1 MAEPEQIVEAL
12 DALLNPRRD
21 FEGRHVLVTAGPTV
35 ERIDPVRYITNR
47 SSGKMGY
54 AIAEVARDRGAEVVL
69 VSGPVNLAAP
79 EGVEVVKIE
88 SSAELCA
95 AVLARGDWADVVIQ
109 AAAPADYTPVNVSET
124 KIKKTG
130 VGMMLELKNTTD
142 IAKTLGERKHPGQV
156 LVAFAAETDRVLENA
171 KGKLEKKNADLIVAN
186 DVTQEGAGFN
196 VDTNIAAIITRDG
209 IDRQPLQAKRQLAEA
224 ILDRADTVPD
234 NFMTEYIDERDDE
247 FQTAVRM
254 TRQNHVKGLIF
265 VGSLIDDRVRA
276 IKGMDVPMVFTTVNA
291 ETAALP
297 RASSVAVDDR
307 AMGRLVAEE
316 LLSLG
321 HTRTAVFGSNPV
333 AGDSLAMRFSGFCEA
348 YTERGLTYDKSLY
361 RETRFSYDAGYEIA
375 FGQGVWTVE
384 ERETCAPVGSLRITE
399 SLWNIGI
406 AGMSFEVMFSRGS
419 GALTSYRWGDREM
432 LKAPVMP
439 TRT

>member
-1 MAEPEQIVEAL
+1 MLKDKNIVLGVTGGIAAYKACDLVSRLKKQGALVRVVLTANGAKFVPPLTFETLSSNPVVTDTFEPRKSLEHISLAKWADAFVIAPASANCLAKLANGIADDLLSTTALAMTAPLLIAPAMNANMWRHPATQANFRLLLERGAKTVGPMSGHLACGDDDVGRMAEPEQIVEAL

-54 AIAEVARDRGAEVVL
+54 AIAEAARDRGAEVVL

-186 DVTQEGAGFN
+186 DVTRPGAGFG
-196 VDTNIAAIITRDG
+196 VDTNAVTLITRQDENAL
-209 IDRQPLQAKRQLAEA
+209 PVMSKRDVADA
-224 ILDRADTVPD
+224 ILDKV
-234 NFMTEYIDERDDE
+234 
-247 FQTAVRM
+247 
-254 TRQNHVKGLIF
+254 
-265 VGSLIDDRVRA
+265 
-276 IKGMDVPMVFTTVNA
+276 
-291 ETAALP
+291 AAL
-297 RASSVAVDDR
+297 
-307 AMGRLVAEE
+307 
-316 LLSLG
+316 
-321 HTRTAVFGSNPV
+321 
-333 AGDSLAMRFSGFCEA
+333 
-348 YTERGLTYDKSLY
+348 
-361 RETRFSYDAGYEIA
+361 
-375 FGQGVWTVE
+375 
-384 ERETCAPVGSLRITE
+384 
-399 SLWNIGI
+399 
-406 AGMSFEVMFSRGS
+406 
-419 GALTSYRWGDREM
+419 
-432 LKAPVMP
+432 
-439 TRT
+439 

>member
-1 MAEPEQIVEAL
+1 MLKDKNIVLGVTGGIAAYKACDLVSRLKKQGALVRVVLTANGAKFVPPLTFETLSSNPVVTDTFEPRKSLEHISLAKWADAFVIAPASANCLAKLANGIADDLLSTTALAMTAPLLIAPAMNANMWRHPATQANFRLLLERGTKTVGPMSGHLACGDDDVGRMAEPEQIVEAL

-54 AIAEVARDRGAEVVL
+54 AIAEAARDRGAEVVL

-79 EGVEVVKIE
+79 EGVEVVNIE

-186 DVTQEGAGFN
+186 DVTRPGAGFG
-196 VDTNIAAIITRDG
+196 VDTNAVTLITRQDENAL
-209 IDRQPLQAKRQLAEA
+209 PVMSKRDVADA
-224 ILDRADTVPD
+224 ILDKV
-234 NFMTEYIDERDDE
+234 
-247 FQTAVRM
+247 
-254 TRQNHVKGLIF
+254 
-265 VGSLIDDRVRA
+265 
-276 IKGMDVPMVFTTVNA
+276 
-291 ETAALP
+291 AAL
-297 RASSVAVDDR
+297 
-307 AMGRLVAEE
+307 
-316 LLSLG
+316 
-321 HTRTAVFGSNPV
+321 
-333 AGDSLAMRFSGFCEA
+333 
-348 YTERGLTYDKSLY
+348 
-361 RETRFSYDAGYEIA
+361 
-375 FGQGVWTVE
+375 
-384 ERETCAPVGSLRITE
+384 
-399 SLWNIGI
+399 
-406 AGMSFEVMFSRGS
+406 
-419 GALTSYRWGDREM
+419 
-432 LKAPVMP
+432 
-439 TRT
+439 

>member
-1 MAEPEQIVEAL
+1 MLKDKNIVLGVTGGIAAYKACDLVSRLKKQGALVRVVLTANGAKFVPPLTFETLSSNPVVTDTFEPRKSLEHISLAKWADAFVIAPASANCLAKLANGIADDLLSTTALAMTAPLLIAPAMNANMWRHPATQANFRLLLERGAKTVGPMSGHLACGDDDVGRMAEPEQIVEAL

-21 FEGRHVLVTAGPTV
+21 FEDRHVLVTAGPTV

-54 AIAEVARDRGAEVVL
+54 AIAEAARDRGAEVVL

-95 AVLARGDWADVVIQ
+95 AVLDRGDWADVVIQ

-186 DVTQEGAGFN
+186 DVTRPGAGFG
-196 VDTNIAAIITRDG
+196 VDTNAVTLITRQDEKAL
-209 IDRQPLQAKRQLAEA
+209 PVMSKRDVADA
-224 ILDRADTVPD
+224 ILDKV
-234 NFMTEYIDERDDE
+234 
-247 FQTAVRM
+247 
-254 TRQNHVKGLIF
+254 
-265 VGSLIDDRVRA
+265 
-276 IKGMDVPMVFTTVNA
+276 
-291 ETAALP
+291 AAL
-297 RASSVAVDDR
+297 
-307 AMGRLVAEE
+307 
-316 LLSLG
+316 
-321 HTRTAVFGSNPV
+321 
-333 AGDSLAMRFSGFCEA
+333 
-348 YTERGLTYDKSLY
+348 
-361 RETRFSYDAGYEIA
+361 
-375 FGQGVWTVE
+375 
-384 ERETCAPVGSLRITE
+384 
-399 SLWNIGI
+399 
-406 AGMSFEVMFSRGS
+406 
-419 GALTSYRWGDREM
+419 
-432 LKAPVMP
+432 
-439 TRT
+439 